1 MVYIVNEK
9 FSRYVSE
16 PSNPLFCFSC
26 KDFDLS
32 LVMKPLAA
40 SNEPESAPVK
50 SRLKW
55 FNSTKGFGF
64 VVPLEDPCDA
74 FIHITTLQDAG
85 IHELGEEALLMC
97 SVVKGPK
104 GALVTSVSGLIEQGH
119 NPEPISYRLPG
130 EEGEELH
137 TMEGTVKWY
146 KPDKGF
152 GFIIPEDGQKDV
164 FVHKTCL
171 DKHDLSIL
179 IPGQKVRMTV
189 RTVAKGREVSDFDLL
204 DKN

>member
-1 MVYIVNEK
+1 M
-9 FSRYVSE
+9 
-16 PSNPLFCFSC
+16 
-26 KDFDLS
+26 S
-32 LVMKPLAA
+32 LVAKPLMP

-64 VVPLEDPCDA
+64 VVPEEDPCDA

-85 IHELGEEALLMC
+85 IHELGEEALIMC
-97 SVVKGPK
+97 SIVKGPK
-104 GALVTSVSGLIEQGH
+104 GALVTSVTELVEQGQ

-130 EEGEELH
+130 EEGEDLH
-137 TMEGTVKWY
+137 VMEGTVKWY

-171 DKHDLSIL
+171 DKHSLPIL
-179 IPGQKVRMTV
+179 IPGQKVKMTV
-189 RTVAKGREVSDFDLL
+189 RTVAKGREVADFDLL
-204 DKN
+204 ENHQ